1 MRIGAVPPLLAVLA
15 ALAALGVPP
24 GYGGIDGPAGAATA
38 RASASAPAGRTHA
51 EGPGSGRLDLLT
63 SIDGRGAAP
72 VEVAPQLLGDLGGM
86 LERRMVRA
94 LVACDHTH
102 YFLDGPRQR
111 GITYESLRLFERHLN
126 AKYRHGGVP
135 ISVVV
140 IPVPRDELLPRLV
153 DGYGDIAAGALTV
166 TPERSALV
174 DFADPTVTDVREV
187 VVTGPAGPSALHS
200 LDDLSGREVWV
211 RRSSS
216 YRQSLDALSARL
228 REAGRPAVVVRDV
241 DEDLE
246 DEDLLE
252 MVAKGLI
259 GTTVVDDYLAS
270 LWQQV
275 LPGLVLHPDLALRA
289 GGQLAWAVRKDAPAL
304 RREIDEFVA
313 TTRAG
318 TLTGNVL
325 LNRYL
330 GTTRWIRNSLG
341 REDLGRFRGT
351 LGYFRRYAQEYR
363 FDWLFCIAQAFQESR
378 LRQGLSS
385 PAGAL
390 GIMQVRPGTASDP
403 RVGIADLTSPEAN
416 IHAGLKYLRW
426 IVDNYFDDPGID
438 ARNRLLFAF
447 ASYNAGPARI
457 ARLREQAALSGLDPD
472 VWFGNVELVAARTLG
487 DETVRYVRN
496 ILKYYVAYR
505 LVLDQMRREQEARS
519 RFDALSRRRRAT
531 RTRVASQTRVARQGA
546 DAPAVPGLAAKL
558 AATAPA
564 SRSLDQ

>member
-1 MRIGAVPPLLAVLA
+1 MRVGAVPPLLAVLA
-15 ALAALGVPP
+15 ALWALEVPA
-24 GYGGIDGPAGAATA
+24 GDGGIDAPARVATA
-38 RASASAPAGRTHA
+38 PASPSASTPPGQTH
-51 EGPGSGRLDLLT
+51 EERPGSGRLDLLT
-63 SIDGRGAAP
+63 SIDERGAAR
-72 VEVAPQLLGDLGGM
+72 VGVAPRLLGDLDGM

-111 GITYESLRLFERHLN
+111 GITYDSLRLFERHLN
-126 AKYRHGGVP
+126 AKYRRGGVP

-166 TPERSALV
+166 TPERSVLV

-187 VVTGPAGPSALHS
+187 VVTGPSGPSDLHS
-200 LDDLSGREVWV
+200 LEDLSGREVWV

-216 YRQSLDALSARL
+216 YRQGLDALSARL

-241 DEDLE
+241 DEDLA

-252 MVAKGLI
+252 MVARGLI
-259 GTTVVDDYLAS
+259 GTTVVDDYLAT

-275 LPGLVLHPDLALRA
+275 LPGLALHPDLALRA

-341 REDLGRFRGT
+341 GEELGRFRGT
-351 LGYFRRYAQEYR
+351 LGYFRRYAAEYR
-363 FDWLFCIAQAFQESR
+363 FDWRLCIAQAYEESG
-378 LRQGLSS
+378 LHQGRSS
-385 PAGAL
+385 PAGAV
-390 GIMQVRPGTASDP
+390 GIMQVRPDTAGDP
-403 RVGIADLTSPEAN
+403 RIGIADLERPESN

-426 IVDNYFDDPGID
+426 IVDNDFDDPGID

-447 ASYNAGPARI
+447 ASYNAGPSRI
-457 ARLREQAALSGLDPD
+457 ARLREQAAESGLDPD
-472 VWFGNVELVAARTLG
+472 VWFGNVELVAARTPG

-505 LVLDQMRREQEARS
+505 RVVDQTRREQEARS
-519 RFDALSRRRRAT
+519 RFDALSRRRGPAG
-531 RTRVASQTRVARQGA
+531 TRVASQPSVLRSGA
-546 DAPAVPGLAAKL
+546 DARALAEGAAA
-558 AATAPA
+558 AATPA
-564 SRSLDQ
+564 RSLNP